1 MALPGIANENEFY
14 SAHYLDAI
22 LKEDLKDVAK
32 RWKAEAATE
41 DDGND
46 ADDGTAGKAPD
57 QALGSLRQP
66 YFRLQDRMARA
77 DDEEKL
83 SLQREFF
90 QQLLPILGYTWQPQ
104 EKALD
109 DETLISIVAEVT
121 RSNGLPQLWVL
132 EGFNPTGEPTD
143 VLSLEPSPLAPS
155 PLAPLPGGEG
165 DRTSEPPSTS
175 GRAAQGGEG
184 SGDEDTTLE
193 DLLDPD
199 LCPGEPAPLGHPD
212 QP

>member
-32 RWKAEAATE
+32 RWKVAATAE
-41 DDGND
+41 DDGSD
-46 ADDGTAGKAPD
+46 GSDGTAGKSPD

-83 SLQREFF
+83 ALQREFF
-90 QQLLPILGYTWQPQ
+90 QQLLPILGYIWQPQ
-104 EKALD
+104 VKALD
-109 DETLISIVAEVT
+109 DDTLIPIVAEVT

-143 VLSLEPSPLAPS
+143 VLSLPS
-155 PLAPLPGGEG
+155 PLAPLPQGEG
-165 DRTSEPPSTS
+165 HRTSEPLS
-175 GRAAQGGEG
+175 
-184 SGDEDTTLE
+184 
-193 DLLDPD
+193 
-199 LCPGEPAPLGHPD
+199 PL
-212 QP
+212 

>member
-1 MALPGIANENEFY
+1 MEPSDGFYSPTQDSAMALPGIANENEFY

-32 RWKAEAATE
+32 RWKAEATAE
-41 DDGND
+41 DDGSD
-46 ADDGTAGKAPD
+46 DSDGTAGKSPD

-83 SLQREFF
+83 ALQREFF

-104 EKALD
+104 VKALD
-109 DETLISIVAEVT
+109 DDTLMPIVAEVT

-143 VLSLEPSPLAPS
+143 VLSLEPSSPQPPS
-155 PLAPLPGGEG
+155 PRTGEGGVREFAPLSLNGSGAGGEEG
-165 DRTSEPPSTS
+165 G
-175 GRAAQGGEG
+175 GREQA
-184 SGDEDTTLE
+184 SLTTHNS
-193 DLLDPD
+193 
-199 LCPGEPAPLGHPD
+199 A
-212 QP
+212 